1 MEEEG
6 KGVIEETNNTTGPK
20 GIVFT
25 NKKKIDQQPNIA
37 SPTVQQEMNEILL
50 TNHQLTNATTSTNPL
65 SN

>member
-6 KGVIEETNNTTGPK
+6 KGIIEETNNTTGPK
-20 GIVFT
+20 GIVCT
-25 NKKKIDQQPNIA
+25 KKKKIDQQPNIA

-50 TNHQLTNATTSTNPL
+50 TNRQLTNEPTSTNPS

>member
-25 NKKKIDQQPNIA
+25 KKKKID
-37 SPTVQQEMNEILL
+37 
-50 TNHQLTNATTSTNPL
+50 
-65 SN
+65 

>member
-25 NKKKIDQQPNIA
+25 TKKKIDQQPNIA

-50 TNHQLTNATTSTNPL
+50 TNHQLTNEPTSTNPL

>member
-6 KGVIEETNNTTGPK
+6 KGIIEETNNTTGPK

-25 NKKKIDQQPNIA
+25 KKKKIDQQPNIA

-50 TNHQLTNATTSTNPL
+50 TNRQLTNEPTSTNPS